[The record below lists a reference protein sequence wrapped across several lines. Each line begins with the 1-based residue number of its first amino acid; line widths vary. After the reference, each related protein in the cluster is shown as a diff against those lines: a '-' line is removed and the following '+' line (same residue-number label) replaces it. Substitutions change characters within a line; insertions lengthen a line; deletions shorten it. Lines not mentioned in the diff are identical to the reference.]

1 MKYAAI
7 DSMRQSYPLGILC
20 DALSVSTS
28 GYHEWKGRPA
38 CVRRL
43 ANESL
48 LSEIRVLHAQSF
60 GAYGSPRIHQSLKQR
75 GRGIGRERIR
85 RLMKENRIVGRHR
98 KKRCRTTDSNH
109 KLPVAANLL
118 QQNFECANPNR
129 IWLADISYIAT
140 DQGFLYLAAMKDLCT
155 KKIVGWSMSATIN
168 AQLTVDALVM
178 AYTRQRPPA
187 GLIVHSDRG
196 SQYASGAFR
205 DRLTEYQIVQ
215 SMSRRA
221 NCYDNAPMESFFSS
235 LKGEYL
241 EHQHFQSHA
250 QARAAIFTYVETF
263 YNPVRLHSS
272 IGYRAPNQFESMLKA
287 AA

>member
-7 DSMRQSYPLGILC
+7 DLMRQRYPLRILC
-20 DALSVSTS
+20 DVLSVSTS
-28 GYHEWKGRPA
+28 GYYEWQSRSVCA
-38 CVRRL
+38 RQS
-43 ANESL
+43 ANERL
-48 LSEIRVLHAQSF
+48 VSEIRVLHAQSF
-60 GAYGSPRIHQSLKQR
+60 GAYGSPRIHETFKQH

-85 RLMKENRIVGRHR
+85 RLMQENRIVGRYR

-109 KLPVAANLL
+109 KLPVAPNLL
-118 QQNFECANPNR
+118 QQDFRCESANR
-129 IWLADISYIAT
+129 IWLADISYIRT
-140 DQGFLYLAAMKDLCT
+140 EEGFLFLAAMKDLCT
-155 KKIVGWSMSATIN
+155 KKIVGWSMSATID
-168 AQLTVDALVM
+168 AQLAVDALVM
-178 AYTRQRPPA
+178 AYTRQKPA
-187 GLIVHSDRG
+187 PGLIVHSDRG
-196 SQYASGAFR
+196 SQYASKDFR
-205 DRLTEYQIVQ
+205 DQMEEYQMVP
-215 SMSRRA
+215 SMSRRG

-241 EHQHFQSHA
+241 EHQHFRSHA